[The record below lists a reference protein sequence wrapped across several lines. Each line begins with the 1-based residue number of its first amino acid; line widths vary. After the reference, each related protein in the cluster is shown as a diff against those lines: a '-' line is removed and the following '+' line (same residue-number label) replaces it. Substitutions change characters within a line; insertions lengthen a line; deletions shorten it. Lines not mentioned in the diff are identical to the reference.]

1 MPGDLPTNDRPRQLA
16 AAIDQ
21 IRAAE
26 AAGRARTPQEW
37 LDEFPDLA
45 AELKTYFQQREA
57 GIVTG
62 VFDAPRHFAAGTL
75 ERFESPAAAAA
86 PFSSPPASNEA
97 PAASPLP
104 SATLG
109 LPGSAAVS
117 APLPAASPADPAN
130 ALTEIRS
137 SPSGDR
143 PPARVDDLVGPGSMV
158 GEYELVDEIGRG
170 GMGVIYRARHRRL
183 GRIVALKMIS
193 AGRLASTDEIRRFRT
208 EAEAAAQ
215 LDHPHIVPIYEVGE
229 VNGQPFFTMRLIDG
243 GSLQQALSERR
254 PPFAVAHAVRLMA
267 QVARAVHHAHQRGIL
282 HRDLKPGNILLDR
295 QGEPHVTD
303 FGLVKQLDG
312 TAPQG
317 GNDALT
323 RTGAIVGT
331 PSYMSPE
338 QARAERSLTTASDI
352 YSLGA
357 ILYELLTGQPPFRGP
372 NPVETLMQVL
382 EKEPPRP
389 RSLNGRL
396 DQDLETICLKCLEKD
411 PAQRYASAA
420 SLADD
425 LERWLRREPIQARPI
440 STLERAW
447 RWCRRNPT
455 VATLATAVTL
465 LLISTVIGLAVAN
478 AAIARS
484 RDAAEQAAARERELR
499 TQEEAQRR
507 RADRLAEEEK
517 RMRTTLESA
526 QRLLTNAFNST
537 RAALNKERILAFANR
552 LGTAR
557 MALSMNQVALA
568 EQVLDECPTD
578 LLGWEWHYLKR
589 LCHGETLSLI
599 AQWGAL
605 HPRDSLLATAEGSV
619 IRLRRLPT
627 GIVEAELI
635 GHRQAVAQLWW
646 TAAGDQLL
654 SAAGLGTDDAELK
667 LWNWPSARTEPHSIP
682 LSAPVYQVAL
692 SPDGRWL
699 ALVEKAPGFL
709 EAPTLQPVNI
719 VVMDLKTGQ
728 RQAVAREVLDRRF
741 TGVRS
746 QLPQRAAPLCQLTF
760 SPDSSELALITT
772 QRINTW
778 SLVSQRLTTLFDLP
792 AEGQQRVLQRAAYL
806 PGAGGLVVAVVT
818 LRPQMPSD
826 QGQATLM
833 VINRTNPEERR
844 SFAIGG
850 RQVVDLQVSGDGTTA
865 IVAAAD
871 RTLRAYALSSGV
883 EVNLLRG
890 HLDPLVTLSVRD
902 RLVASTDRLGMVKV
916 WDLDARPEGL
926 WWRQTAQ
933 VAFAARGTVAARVR
947 VAYPGLAS
955 AVEVRDVSTMDVL
968 HEALRGRFANV
979 DLTALSDG
987 GDLLALVGARGL
999 HRSFRMFPQG
1009 FPAPLMGPARQQFT
1023 LELWDTLRGQRRALL
1038 DESAVDFVDLRFD
1051 ATGNLLLAA
1060 LRDKSVRIYAIN
1072 GQLRQRQ
1079 QWAGVEEL
1087 WLSPDGRTVLLL
1099 KREGE
1104 DWHWILADV
1113 RSGEE
1118 RGRLKR
1124 PAGGLQPVVTR
1135 NSVAFSP
1142 DGQRV
1147 AACAVE
1153 TRLRGWRGDSDR
1165 QQVAVWDTRT
1175 GELLTTLQGA
1185 LPPVAFSPNGRRL
1198 VSAASEGDP
1207 SLRLWHVPSGTLLLQ
1222 LALPTDRPDST
1233 LEAVQFSGGAGHLLA
1248 AVVQTPGLGIDAVI
1262 MSGVPLPEALR
1273 YERQARQVVREVAA
1287 ECLIRSEIAA
1297 EIKTLPLDP
1306 TVRRVALQMV
1316 ESWPEP
1322 PLPELILAA
1331 WQRVACLASYFPSEA
1346 GRPGGW
1352 QPVASDPTAFQRAL
1366 RWADAAVQQAPT
1378 DDFARLV
1385 HGAALYRTGRYA
1397 DARTE
1402 LLALLGRL
1410 PREESQFALL
1420 GFLALVEQKLG
1431 DADAAHRYATQLLR
1445 LWRDQRLRRD
1455 PLLAGLFAEVAEVV
1469 GLQPLEP
1476 TRQNPASRGADR
1488 Q

>member
-1 MPGDLPTNDRPRQLA
+1 MSGDFPTNDRPRRLA
-16 AAIDQ
+16 AAIEQ
-21 IRAAE
+21 VRAAE
-26 AAGRARTPQEW
+26 AAGQPRSLQEW
-37 LDEFPDLA
+37 LAEFPELA
-45 AELKTYFQQREA
+45 TELATYFQQREA
-57 GIVTG
+57 GLVTG
-62 VFDAPRHFAAGTL
+62 VFDAPRHVAASTL
-75 ERFESPAAAAA
+75 EHADLPPVAASA
-86 PFSSPPASNEA
+86 PSNTEAPSSACPSATAGKRQPA
-97 PAASPLP
+97 PAATSPPVP
-104 SATLG
+104 SA
-109 LPGSAAVS
+109 
-117 APLPAASPADPAN
+117 AASPPDPAN
-130 ALTEIRS
+130 APTEIRS
-137 SPSGDR
+137 SPSSDR
-143 PPARVDDLVGPGSMV
+143 SAEWVDDRFGPGSLV
-158 GEYELVDEIGRG
+158 GDYELIEEIGRG

-254 PPFAVAHAVRLMA
+254 PPFEVPHAVRLMA

-295 QGEPHVTD
+295 KGEPHVTD
-303 FGLVKQLDG
+303 FGLVKQLEG
-312 TAPQG
+312 TSPQITQEM
-317 GNDALT
+317 LT

-338 QARAERSLTTASDI
+338 QARAERSLTIASDI

-411 PAQRYASAA
+411 PAQRYAAA
-420 SLADD
+420 ADLADD
-425 LERWLRREPIQARPI
+425 LDRWLRREPIRARPI
-440 STLERAW
+440 SALERAW

-455 VATLATAVTL
+455 VATLTTAVML
-465 LLISTVIGLAVAN
+465 LLISTVVGLAVAN
-478 AAIARS
+478 AAILRS
-484 RDAAEQAAARERELR
+484 RDAAEQAAARERDLR

-526 QRLLTNAFNST
+526 QALLTNAFNST
-537 RAALNKERILAFANR
+537 RAALNKERIMAYANR

-557 MALSMNQVALA
+557 MALTMNQVALA

-605 HPRDSLLATAEGSV
+605 HPRDSLLATAEGPL

-627 GIVEAELI
+627 GFSEAELV
-635 GHRQAVAQLWW
+635 GHRQAVSQLWW
-646 TAAGDQLL
+646 TAAGDRLL
-654 SAAGLGTDDAELK
+654 SAAGLATDEPELK
-667 LWNWPSARTEPHSIP
+667 LWTWPSARAEPYSIA
-682 LSAPVYQVAL
+682 LLAPVYQVAF

-699 ALVEKAPGFL
+699 ALAEKARGFL
-709 EAPTLQPVNI
+709 EPPALQPVNI

-728 RQAVAREVLDRRF
+728 RQAIARELLDRRF
-741 TGVRS
+741 TGLRGQV
-746 QLPQRAAPLCQLTF
+746 PQRATPLCHLVF
-760 SPDSSELALITT
+760 SPDSSELAIITT
-772 QRINTW
+772 QRISTW
-778 SLVSQRLTTLFDLP
+778 SLASQRLMTLFELP
-792 AEGQQRVLQRAAYL
+792 SEGQQRVLQRAAYL
-806 PGAGGLVVAVVT
+806 PGNEGLVVAVVT
-818 LRPQMPSD
+818 LRPQVPSD
-826 QGQATLM
+826 QGQAALM
-833 VINRTNPEERR
+833 VVNRANPDERR

-850 RQVVDLQVSGDGTTA
+850 RQVLDLQVTGDGTTA
-865 IVAAAD
+865 LVAAAD
-871 RTLRAYALSSGV
+871 RTLRAYVLSSGV

-890 HLDPLVTLSVRD
+890 HLDPLVSLSVRD
-902 RLVASTDRLGMVKV
+902 RMVASTDRLGMVKV
-916 WDLDARPEGL
+916 WDLETRAEGV

-933 VAFAARGTVAARVR
+933 VAFAARGALAARVR
-947 VAYPGLAS
+947 VAYPGLVS

-979 DLTALSDG
+979 DLTALSDA
-987 GDLLALVGARGL
+987 GDLLAIVGARGP
-999 HRSFRMFPQG
+999 HRSFRMLPQG
-1009 FPAPLMGPARQQFT
+1009 FPTPLIGPMRQQFT

-1038 DESAVDFVDLRFD
+1038 DELAVEVVDLRFD
-1051 ATGNLLLAA
+1051 TTGSLLLAA
-1060 LRDKSVRIYAIN
+1060 LRDKSVRIYAVN
-1072 GQLRQRQ
+1072 GQLRHRQ
-1079 QWAGVEEL
+1079 HWAGVEEL
-1087 WLSPDGRTVLLL
+1087 WLSPDGQTVLLL

-1104 DWHWILADV
+1104 DWHWVLADV
-1113 RSGEE
+1113 RSGVE

-1135 NSVAFSP
+1135 GSVAFSP

-1165 QQVAVWDTRT
+1165 QQAAVWDTRT
-1175 GELLTTLQGA
+1175 GELLTTLHGA
-1185 LPPVAFSPNGRRL
+1185 LPPLVFSPNGRRL
-1198 VSAASEGDP
+1198 VSAVSEGDP

-1222 LALPTDRPDST
+1222 LTLPTDRPDST
-1233 LEAVQFSGGAGHLLA
+1233 LEAVQFSGVGGHHLA
-1248 AVVQTPGLGIDAVI
+1248 AVVETPGQGTDAVI
-1262 MSGVPLPEALR
+1262 LSGVPLPEALR
-1273 YERQARQVVREVAA
+1273 YERQARQLVREVAA
-1287 ECLIRSEIAA
+1287 ECLVRSEIAA

-1322 PLPELILAA
+1322 PVPELLLAA
-1331 WQRVACLASYFPSEA
+1331 WQRVACLPAYLAAEA
-1346 GRPGGW
+1346 VRLGDWPT
-1352 QPVASDPTAFQRAL
+1352 VSSDPTVFQRAL
-1366 RWADAAVQQAPT
+1366 RWTDAAIQQAPT

-1385 HGAALYRTGRYA
+1385 RGAALYRTGRYA
-1397 DARTE
+1397 EARTE
-1402 LLALLGRL
+1402 LLPLRDRL

-1420 GFLALVEQKLG
+1420 GFLALAEQKLG
-1431 DADAAHRYATQLLR
+1431 DADAAHRYATQLLQR
-1445 LWRDQRLRRD
+1445 WRDQRLRRD

-1469 GLQPLEP
+1469 GLQLLQQP
-1476 TRQNPASRGADR
+1476 RQGTAPRDGSRR
-1488 Q
+1488 